1 MSLNI
6 GVLCDIHWDNFI
18 LIHTKFK
25 KINSEYFRLH
35 TLYGKTLDII
45 NCCASQNLLTLIKH
59 SSDNLSKTLYNLLK
73 LCDIWL
79 LFTNQIEFLTPVS
92 LVIQKCNEFDIKY
105 IIVSEHSRTKD
116 YYSFEKVH
124 EKFKDNLNDIS
135 RCLNKLTVNLAINY
149 GSKNEMIDTFR
160 KIKLRKINQKNFENN
175 LNLKPPF
182 PDILIRT
189 GGYNRLS
196 NFLLWQLAYT
206 EIFFL
211 KKLWPDFND
220 KDLINIIKKFQT
232 IKRNFG
238 GI

>member
-45 NCCASQNLLTLIKH
+45 NCCASKNLLTLIKH

-79 LFTNQIEFLTPVS
+79 LFTNQIEFLTPIS
-92 LVIQKCNEFDIKY
+92 LIIEKCKQYDIKY
-105 IIVSEHSRTKD
+105 IIVSEYSRTKD

-135 RCLNKLTVNLAINY
+135 RCLNKLTVNSFDEVNY
-149 GSKNEMIDTFR
+149 NYMF
-160 KIKLRKINQKNFENN
+160 
-175 LNLKPPF
+175 NLKLEVPLH
-182 PDILIRT
+182 ITAEIKEYIRNKYNET
-189 GGYNRLS
+189 SKDNKSITLLYNKDEIRQDKQVKRSIKHMKQIEYTKNRL
-196 NFLLWQLAYT
+196 NYYKQ
-206 EIFFL
+206 
-211 KKLWPDFND
+211 K
-220 KDLINIIKKFQT
+220 
-232 IKRNFG
+232 
-238 GI
+238 